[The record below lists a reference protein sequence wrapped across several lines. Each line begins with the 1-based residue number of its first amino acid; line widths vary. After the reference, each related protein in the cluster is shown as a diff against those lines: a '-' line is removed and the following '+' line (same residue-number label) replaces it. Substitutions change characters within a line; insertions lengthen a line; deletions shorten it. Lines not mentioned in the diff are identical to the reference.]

1 MLEKVDFIVVK
12 ITQIFVNIQKKFSD
26 ISTNILQKKLCE
38 YLLISHAKSFLNIPP
53 VNILYTNV
61 EIKTRLRFP

>member
-12 ITQIFVNIQKKFSD
+12 ITQILGEHSAEIPGH
-26 ISTNILQKKLCE
+26 STNILQKKLCE
-38 YLLISHAKSFLNIPP
+38 YLLISHAKSFLNISP
-53 VNILYTNV
+53 VLYTNV